1 MSAPRTAGP
10 AGPDP
15 VARLGV
21 LGIPLTILLAIQF
34 LLGMTLN
41 LFVALPSGGGAGSIL
56 VSDPVLL
63 LHLGV
68 GILLLGLAG
77 RALAMALP
85 LHRPRLVAVTA
96 LGLTSVVV
104 AFLSGLSFM
113 SGGQS
118 AGASFVMSAGFAG
131 AFLAAALL
139 LFYGRE
145 SPAVFAERDRP
156 TASPEGG

>member
-1 MSAPRTAGP
+1 MMATKANG
-10 AGPDP
+10 ADP

-21 LGIPLTILLAIQF
+21 LGIPFAILLAIEF

-56 VSDPVLL
+56 VSDPILV
-63 LHLGV
+63 LHLLV
-68 GILLLGLAG
+68 GLLPLGLTG
-77 RALAMALP
+77 RALAMALR

-96 LGLTSVVV
+96 LGLISVVV

-113 SGGQS
+113 LGGQS
-118 AGASFVMSAGFAG
+118 AGASFAMSAGFAG

-145 SPAVFAERDRP
+145 APAVTAGRDRP
-156 TASPEGG
+156 AASPGSGA